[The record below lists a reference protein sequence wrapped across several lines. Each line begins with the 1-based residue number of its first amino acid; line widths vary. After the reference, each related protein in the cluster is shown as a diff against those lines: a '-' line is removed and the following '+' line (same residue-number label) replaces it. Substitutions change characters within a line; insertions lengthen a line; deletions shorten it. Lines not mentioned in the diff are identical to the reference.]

1 MPKQDNIPTFDE
13 LIIPTIKAL
22 KLLGGSGTV
31 PEINE
36 KVGQLIEA
44 KDLILQD
51 DELQK
56 FKKRITWTRTYLN
69 KYNLIDNSSH
79 GVWSLVNTGID
90 IQSIDTSDI
99 FKTVR
104 KLLRSNKQAKKELKA
119 LSKDTI
125 EVLNSEGNDDW
136 KELLLKT
143 ILNISPDAFER
154 LTQRLLRENGFTQ
167 VEVTGKAGDGG
178 IDGKGIVKLND
189 FLSFHVIF
197 QCKRYQHSITPNQIR
212 DFRGAMQGRTDKG
225 IFITTSTF
233 TRAAVKEA
241 TRDGAP
247 PIELIDG
254 DLLCEKLK
262 NSQLGVETHMIE
274 QVDIKK
280 EWFDKL

>member
-1 MPKQDNIPTFDE
+1 MTKQNHLPAYHE
-13 LIIPTIKAL
+13 LIIPTLEVL
-22 KLLGGSGTV
+22 KTLGGSGTV
-31 PEINE
+31 SEINE
-36 KVGQLIEA
+36 HVIQTIETSDTFLKDDDLKKVSY
-44 KDLILQD
+44 
-51 DELQK
+51 
-56 FKKRITWTRTYLN
+56 RISWARTYLN
-69 KYNLIDNSSH
+69 KFGLIENSSR
-79 GVWSLVNTGID
+79 GVWALV
-90 IQSIDTSDI
+90 DTDLNI
-99 FKTVR
+99 KTVDKNEIVKTVR
-104 KLLRSNKQAKKELKA
+104 ELTRPNKTKKV
-119 LSKDTI
+119 S
-125 EVLNSEGNDDW
+125 SEHLESPNETDEPCHDW

-154 LTQRLLRENGFTQ
+154 LTQRVLRENGFTQ

-212 DFRGAMQGRTDKG
+212 DFRGAIQGRTDKG

-233 TRAAVKEA
+233 TRAEVKET

-262 NSQLGVETHMIE
+262 DSQLGVETHMIE